1 MSRAARA
8 PALAPQDVEAIVGG
22 LGETNMEGVQYLQA
36 RLAPPFCVAGVSGPV
51 TLCYFVRQGPLWL
64 ELERGARTALEL
76 PTGAV
81 VGASGL
87 SPHWFKSTARSPR
100 RGAPPL
106 DCRPVDACAVAE
118 GEVDLIVGV
127 APIESLAINF
137 GRTGAAVVTARDAPA
152 AHRRIWHAWRAIED
166 ELLDPSP
173 AGGAALAIRRHSEV
187 IQLNFIREV
196 VRADA
201 RQGRVLPRSPDD
213 MDLMRAIAAAAN
225 GAIGHVTVAALAKVS
240 GMSRSSFFARF
251 REMTGQ
257 PPVEAITHM
266 RLRKAAAELLHTRR
280 AVADIAE
287 AAGYGSVAAFTRA
300 FARHA
305 GTTPARWRRSRARTP
320 A

>member
-1 MSRAARA
+1 MSRAA
-8 PALAPQDVEAIVGG
+8 ALAPQDIEAIVGG
-22 LGETNMEGVQYLQA
+22 LGETNMEGVQYSRA
-36 RLAPPFCVAGVSGPV
+36 RLATPFCVAGLSGPV
-51 TLCYFVRQGPLWL
+51 TLCYFVRQGPVWL
-64 ELERGARTALEL
+64 ELERGARKALEL
-76 PTGAV
+76 HTGAV

-87 SPHWFKSTARSPR
+87 SPHWFKGEARGTR

-106 DCRPVDACAVAE
+106 ECRPVDHSPPVA

-137 GRTGAAVVTARDAPA
+137 GRTGAAVVTARDAPV
-152 AHRRIWHAWRAIED
+152 AHRRIWRAWCAIED

-173 AGGAALAIRRHSEV
+173 AGGATLAIRRHSEV
-187 IQLNFIREV
+187 IQLNFIREI

-201 RQGRVLPRSPDD
+201 RQGRVLPRSPND

-225 GAIGHVTVAALAKVS
+225 GAIGHVTVEALAKVS

-257 PPVEAITHM
+257 SPVEAITSM
-266 RLRKAAAELLHTRR
+266 RLRRAAADLLHTRR
-280 AVADIAE
+280 AVADIAD

-305 GTTPARWRRSRARTP
+305 GTTPARWRRLRARAATP
-320 A
+320 G